1 MMVKSLPILN
11 QLNPDKHIIYQERI
25 SSSAKFI
32 YRVLFRPVQYRKDF
46 SLTLVFL
53 HYSAESTSCVLF
65 LPTIQHL
72 VAEIFSLIQ
81 ISVYYSAESTS
92 CVLFFRTI
100 QHLVTKI
107 FSLVHVFL
115 QYRMKAISCFQI
127 KHIAS

>member
-32 YRVLFRPVQYRKDF
+32 YRVLFRPVQYRKDI

-65 LPTIQHL
+65 HHTIQHL

-100 QHLVTKI
+100 RWNKSNLM
-107 FSLVHVFL
+107 S
-115 QYRMKAISCFQI
+115 
-127 KHIAS
+127 IAQFIIIMNSSIN